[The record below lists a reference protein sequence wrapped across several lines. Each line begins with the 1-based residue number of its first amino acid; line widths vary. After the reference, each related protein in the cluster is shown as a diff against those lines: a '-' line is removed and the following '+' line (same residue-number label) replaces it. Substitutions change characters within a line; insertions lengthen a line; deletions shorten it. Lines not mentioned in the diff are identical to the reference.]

1 MSKLQTLDDAVS
13 EYNSA
18 NPKTKLQKELEIP
31 TLSFKIAES
40 DDGQIIDSDSWQ
52 TETVE
57 MKVYPEA
64 RLAGSYLTIRRSN
77 KSDTGFEM
85 LILRHQYIDGDH
97 GFCVGKVDMRS
108 GSEGIEISR
117 SGAKKISASEAAL
130 IINAKTHWL
139 RQRDGTDLKMPAVS
153 IFKLEH

>member
-1 MSKLQTLDDAVS
+1 MSKLQTLEESVA
-13 EYNSA
+13 EYNKA
-18 NPKTKLQKELEIP
+18 NPKTLLQKELKIP
-31 TLSFKIAES
+31 TLSFKITES
-40 DDGQIIDSDSWQ
+40 DEGQVIDSDSWQ

-85 LILRHQYIDGDH
+85 LILRHQFIDGDH
-97 GFCVGKVDMRS
+97 GWCVGKVDMRS
-108 GSEGIEISR
+108 APEGIEISR